1 MDEKLNKD
9 PSTWAEV
16 YQKNLERQMG
26 STSQLASEML
36 ADSDKKD
43 ARKNRVISYLIGV
56 IIVLVLGLIGSNIYW
71 VYQWNSYDYVSQDG
85 DGYNYYNSDVEGDV
99 QNGAA
104 DQAEGE

>member
-16 YQKNLERQMG
+16 YQKILERQMG

-36 ADSDKKD
+36 ADSDRKD

-85 DGYNYYNSDVEGDV
+85 DGYNYYNSDVEGDIL
-99 QNGAA
+99 NGAA
-104 DQAEGE
+104 D